1 MQQSRLMIII
11 FNYIPILFMIVI
23 LIKCIILTIC
33 YLKVFFYKFMFFT
46 NKIKWIKDFLR
57 FKTYFLFNLFMGDDY
72 DYIHL

>member
-1 MQQSRLMIII
+1 ML
-11 FNYIPILFMIVI
+11 
-23 LIKCIILTIC
+23 
-33 YLKVFFYKFMFFT
+33 FT